1 MLKNIFE
8 KTSLNK
14 TSFKNQF
21 TFFSALEKVGHTF
34 LLARRWSLLD
44 SNVDTRCRGG
54 PGTRRSDFEIS
65 FFFFSWPNKS
75 W

>member
-21 TFFSALEKVGHTF
+21 TFFSALEKVVH
-34 LLARRWSLLD
+34 
-44 SNVDTRCRGG
+44 
-54 PGTRRSDFEIS
+54 I
-65 FFFFSWPNKS
+65 FFSTRENGFRRLLMM
-75 W
+75 